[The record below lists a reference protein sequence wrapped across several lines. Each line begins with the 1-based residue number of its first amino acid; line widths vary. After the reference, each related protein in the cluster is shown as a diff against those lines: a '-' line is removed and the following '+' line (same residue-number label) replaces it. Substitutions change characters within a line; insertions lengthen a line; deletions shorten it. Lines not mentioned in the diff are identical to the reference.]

1 MAVHK
6 HVLLGLNTVATL
18 KNQLLNK
25 KKTPV
30 AKENEQQNFCD
41 RLRLN
46 CSAAF
51 SVNGHLHNLN

>member
-25 KKTPV
+25 NKTPV

-41 RLRLN
+41 
-46 CSAAF
+46 
-51 SVNGHLHNLN
+51 